1 MNTTTSEQQ
10 RVAHWIQ
17 QHSERS
23 NAVEVSI
30 VVPAY
35 NEERRLPPTLIDM
48 IDYCD
53 SNLST
58 YEIIVV
64 DDGSTDKTSATV
76 QKFTKVCPHVRLIR
90 LPRNQGKGHAV
101 RLGVLS
107 SRGERVLFADADGA
121 TPISELGRLNS
132 AMTSGVDVVIG
143 SRAKPSTDT
152 KVSTVIHRKLL
163 GRIFNGCVN
172 FLILPGIADTQCGF
186 KLFTK
191 SAAAFLFSHQRSDR
205 FSFDVELLFLAQ
217 RVGYQI
223 VEMPINWTNIPGSKV
238 NLLADAFAMFR
249 DIFKFKVRHHSVNK
263 STLEDFVREQANLA

>member
-1 MNTTTSEQQ
+1 
-10 RVAHWIQ
+10 
-17 QHSERS
+17 
-23 NAVEVSI
+23 
-30 VVPAY
+30 
-35 NEERRLPPTLIDM
+35 M

-223 VEMPINWTNIPGSKV
+223 VEVPINWTNIPGSKV
-238 NLLADAFAMFR
+238 NLLADALAMFR

-263 STLEDFVREQANLA
+263 STLEDFAREQVNLA